1 MGRRTPRIIIGKL
14 GLDGHTNGI
23 RIVSN
28 WLREAGFEV
37 IYMGLYNT
45 PERIIKAAL
54 EEDVDLVGLSFLE
67 GSHLFFAEK
76 IMHLAKSAG
85 LDRVKFVF
93 GGVIPPDDI
102 PKLKALGISE
112 VFLPGTPRELIISS
126 LKSLCGLPD
135 GD

>member
-1 MGRRTPRIIIGKL
+1 MERRRPRIIIGKL

-28 WLREAGFEV
+28 WLKDAGFEV
-37 IYMGLYNT
+37 IYMGIYNT

-67 GSHLFFAEK
+67 GSHLFFAERL
-76 IMHLAKSAG
+76 MELARSEG
-85 LDRVKFVF
+85 LDNVKFVF

-102 PKLKALGISE
+102 PRLKAMGISE
-112 VFLPGTPRELIISS
+112 VFLPGTPREAIISS
-126 LKSLCGLPD
+126 LRSLLGGTY